1 MEQTRKAPFGAAFSF
16 LRIFSR
22 REKTPGED
30 GRKDA
35 PEGSGGKK
43 DSARRIVSFEKVLLR
58 TSGMRGISEYEIVG
72 KDGAAEVTQY
82 GIRYSEGSER
92 RVLERRAVCSEEAVL
107 KLLNDCRI
115 LSWDG
120 FDGPHPRGVL
130 DGIMF
135 RFTASVNGGKKVSA
149 RGSQNFPRHYRD
161 YTDGLYELLKDAKEE
176 DGEG

>member
-1 MEQTRKAPFGAAFSF
+1 MEQTRRAPFGAAFSF

-22 REKTPGED
+22 RKNAPGGDGQGETPEPSG
-30 GRKDA
+30 KDA
-35 PEGSGGKK
+35 P
-43 DSARRIVSFEKVLLR
+43 ARRIVSFETVTLR

-72 KDGAAEVTQY
+72 KGGAAEVTQY
-82 GIRYSEGSER
+82 GIRFRENAET
-92 RVLERRAVCSEEAVL
+92 RVPRRRAVCGEETVL
-107 KLLNDCRI
+107 KLLNDCKI

-135 RFTASVNGGKKVSA
+135 RFTASVNGGKTVSA

-161 YTDGLYELLKDAKEE
+161 FTDGLYELLKDAKEE
-176 DGEG
+176 DGER